1 MDYVLRP
8 QAMRRWNGMAGWCR
22 CVSKVQW
29 LSREGLMAIDR
40 VGVDGFGQNV
50 FADGRRSRTHVLVML
65 CGTRGWAGGCGLV
78 QGGKGARLSR
88 ERMVEPGLGQIE
100 VRGTHIARHVF
111 DELPK
116 RAECGEEERG

>member
-78 QGGKGARLSR
+78 QGGKD
-88 ERMVEPGLGQIE
+88 
-100 VRGTHIARHVF
+100 IARHLF

-116 RAECGEEERG
+116 RAECGEEERGWVGRLLGLYYE